1 MDQFSFKINDKNILV
16 YRSIFAPVKSNMYV
30 ILTGKEAVVFDP
42 NENRDLLRLL
52 EKKEIERVHI
62 LLTHEHYDHTNGV
75 NWLQSHTG
83 ADIFSQMNCAEV
95 VSKQRGNNPALIAL
109 VLALQDKEDGGK
121 RYQEFKESFKPYT
134 INVDKTFEKE
144 DSFVIGDLQFKVTAT
159 PGHSPGSACYELN
172 NGLVFTGDT
181 LLQNDPVVLR
191 FAESRKNI
199 YEEVAL
205 PYLRSLK
212 KSFVVM
218 PGHGDPFLL
227 SETNNI

>member
-1 MDQFSFKINDKNILV
+1 MDQFSFKVHNKSILV

-42 NENRDLLRLL
+42 NKDEELLWLFK
-52 EKKEIERVHI
+52 EKKVNQVHI
-62 LLTHEHYDHTNGV
+62 LLTHEHYDHTSGV
-75 NWLQSHTG
+75 NWLQANTG
-83 ADIFSQMNCAEV
+83 ADVYGHVKCAEV
-95 VSKQRGNNPALIAL
+95 VGKQRGNNPALIAL
-109 VLALQDKEDGGK
+109 VLTQQDKEDGGQ
-121 RYQEFKESFKPYT
+121 RYQEFKAKFQPYT
-134 INVDKTFEKE
+134 ISVDNTFDKE
-144 DSFVIGDLQFKVTAT
+144 DSFVIGDLHFKVTAT

-172 NGLVFTGDT
+172 EGLVFTGDT

-191 FAESRKNI
+191 FAESRKNV

-227 SETNNI
+227 SDTKNI